1 METLAHNARLFFMW
15 ELLSLA
21 IGVLTEVLV
30 VIYAMV
36 CPFQR
41 HLSLWPLV
49 MPLSPTLCLP
59 ELSPISNKAMP
70 QIGTLHE
77 KPPVQ
82 ERYL

>member
-1 METLAHNARLFFMW
+1 METLAHIARLFFMW

-21 IGVLTEVLV
+21 IRVLIEVLV
-30 VIYAMV
+30 VVYAMAW
-36 CPFQR
+36 PSQR

-49 MPLSPTLCLP
+49 MPSSPALCLP